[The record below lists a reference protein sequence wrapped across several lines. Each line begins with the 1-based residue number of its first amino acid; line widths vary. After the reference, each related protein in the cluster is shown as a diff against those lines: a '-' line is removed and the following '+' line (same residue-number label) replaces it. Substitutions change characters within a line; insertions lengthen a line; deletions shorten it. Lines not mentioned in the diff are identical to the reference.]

1 MRTFLVSFAV
11 VASFA
16 AHAQDRRGG
25 IAFHYA
31 TPLSA
36 RELAWYSRFEVLVT
50 HDPLPRA
57 QVDELHRRGTKVALY
72 EWAVAF
78 YPSIATPWQRRL
90 SPQALLNRAPL
101 RGHLGAPNADAFYFD
116 PATEEHA
123 RDRAPMLARRLA
135 SMGYDGVFLDA
146 TTSESV
152 HPEALA
158 EFARRHPSR
167 DYDAAFADFLRALRR
182 SMQVVI
188 TNQGYRQAEHVL
200 PYVDWDVTESLITYP
215 RGGKFVLRPWDDPK
229 DRWNSIA
236 YLMRKLIAPAM
247 KKYPQVRFEHLNY
260 VDAPDSPLINEIID
274 IARRYDAAAFVTL
287 PSLATAIETESYF
300 AQRKKRRSR

>member
-1 MRTFLVSFAV
+1 MRTFLVSIAV

-16 AHAQDRRGG
+16 ADGQAEVPVLHRGG

-36 RELAWYSRFEVLVT
+36 RELAWYSRFAVLVT

-78 YPSIATPWQRRL
+78 YPSIATPWQRAL

-123 RDRAPMLARRLA
+123 RERAPMLARRLA

-152 HPEALA
+152 HPDALA

-167 DYDAAFADFLRALRR
+167 DSASASGCTL
-182 SMQVVI
+182 SEVVASRN
-188 TNQGYRQAEHVL
+188 T
-200 PYVDWDVTESLITYP
+200 
-215 RGGKFVLRPWDDPK
+215 
-229 DRWNSIA
+229 
-236 YLMRKLIAPAM
+236 
-247 KKYPQVRFEHLNY
+247 
-260 VDAPDSPLINEIID
+260 
-274 IARRYDAAAFVTL
+274 
-287 PSLATAIETESYF
+287 PS
-300 AQRKKRRSR
+300 